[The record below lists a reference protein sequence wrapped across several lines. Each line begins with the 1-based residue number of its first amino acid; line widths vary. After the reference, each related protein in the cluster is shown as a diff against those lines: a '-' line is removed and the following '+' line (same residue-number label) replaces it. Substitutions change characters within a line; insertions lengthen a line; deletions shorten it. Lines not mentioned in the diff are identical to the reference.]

1 VLPDTGARQEAH
13 DRAMLAVLAEYGT
26 GLPWWL
32 GYLRT
37 GADDLVWP
45 AAPTVTLYA
54 GWEYLLVEAGPRQA
68 ARWRQPDAGA
78 FWKGVLPNLL
88 FPADRSWLVSMLWD
102 DAWTCVGG
110 PAGLITGLLRHS
122 DLQARPVAL
131 GEDATPPGHRAL

>member
-32 GYLRT
+32 GCLRT

-88 FPADRSWLVSMLWD
+88 FPADRSWLVSTLWGRRLD
-102 DAWTCVGG
+102 LRRRASRAHHRAAAAFR
-110 PAGLITGLLRHS
+110 PAG
-122 DLQARPVAL
+122 QA
-131 GEDATPPGHRAL
+131 GGSG